1 MKYKIYFLIFL
12 VFVVSIRILYIWN
25 GPFGLT
31 PDEAHYW
38 EWSRRLDL
46 SYYSKGPAVAYIIA
60 FFTAIFGDTEF
71 GVRIGAVL
79 ASLASSVL
87 LYVITRDVFKSDRAA
102 FFSALL
108 PNFTPL
114 YSVGSILMT
123 TDAPFIMAWGL
134 CVYLL
139 RNAVKEE
146 SWTYWYMA
154 GLIAGIGLLSKY
166 TMAMIFPC
174 FFLYLI
180 FIRNDRCWLFRKE
193 PYIALFISLIIFSPV
208 IFWNMKYDWVT
219 IKHTMGQAHVE
230 AGIRLSIGSFLE
242 FIGGQVGLLTPFIFT
257 GLIYGVLKCGFL
269 GYRNNNRDYLFL
281 FFMSAP
287 VLFFFLLKSIQGKV
301 QGNWAAAGYFTAF
314 IATAGIWDEIYKRY
328 ERGKSKGK
336 GVLSLLIFFAFLIG
350 ITSNVLVHYPVL
362 LESIGIKGVRER
374 APYNRIIGWREAGKE
389 IGKVYSEMKREKD
402 VFIISDTYQNTSEL
416 AFYMPGNPIVYNVYS
431 GNRRMNQYDIWPGYD
446 SFIGRDGLYIK
457 GGDTDIEQMVA
468 DAFDICKG
476 EMKEIDSEGRLV
488 RKLTIFR
495 CYNFKG
501 MEGIEKRW
509 SY

>member
-1 MKYKIYFLIFL
+1 MKYKKYFLIFL
-12 VFVVSIRILYIWN
+12 VFVASIRILYIWN

-79 ASLASSVL
+79 ASLVGSAL
-87 LYVITRDVFKSDRAA
+87 LFVITRDVFKSDRAA

-114 YSVGSILMT
+114 YSVGSVLMT

-174 FFLYLI
+174 FLLYLV
-180 FIRNDRCWLFRKE
+180 FVKRDRHWLLRKE
-193 PYIALFISLIIFSPV
+193 PYIALIISLIIFSPV

-219 IKHTMGQAHVE
+219 IKHT
-230 AGIRLSIGSFLE
+230 
-242 FIGGQVGLLTPFIFT
+242 
-257 GLIYGVLKCGFL
+257 
-269 GYRNNNRDYLFL
+269 
-281 FFMSAP
+281 
-287 VLFFFLLKSIQGKV
+287 
-301 QGNWAAAGYFTAF
+301 
-314 IATAGIWDEIYKRY
+314 
-328 ERGKSKGK
+328 
-336 GVLSLLIFFAFLIG
+336 
-350 ITSNVLVHYPVL
+350 
-362 LESIGIKGVRER
+362 
-374 APYNRIIGWREAGKE
+374 
-389 IGKVYSEMKREKD
+389 
-402 VFIISDTYQNTSEL
+402 
-416 AFYMPGNPIVYNVYS
+416 
-431 GNRRMNQYDIWPGYD
+431 
-446 SFIGRDGLYIK
+446 
-457 GGDTDIEQMVA
+457 
-468 DAFDICKG
+468 
-476 EMKEIDSEGRLV
+476 
-488 RKLTIFR
+488 
-495 CYNFKG
+495 
-501 MEGIEKRW
+501 
-509 SY
+509 